1 MGAFRLDAL
10 AACEPTMSSNTPAK
24 KFLIVDDST
33 VERVLLRGLLKR
45 HWPQC
50 EILEAADGVEGL
62 QAVEEQMPDLV
73 LTDLCMP
80 RSGGLELLTALRK
93 KQSVIPVVVISG
105 IGDEDVAVKA
115 LHAGASSYI
124 PKLLLP
130 QLLISTISIVMELAA
145 THRNRR
151 RIIGCLRSMD
161 LQFELE
167 NDSSL
172 VAPII
177 KYLEDHIGSLRL
189 CDEHE
194 LVRIGVALHESLSNA
209 IHHGNLE
216 LDSELR
222 QEEESIY
229 YDLAAA
235 RKLMWPYCDRRVHV
249 VASLNN
255 DRIRFVIRDEGPGFN
270 HQKVLDPTQEENIGR
285 IGGRGLL
292 LIRSFMDDVSYNP
305 RGNEI
310 TLVKY
315 TSAGKK
321 LLAKLTDSPTTSPA
335 EGFQVSPEVI
345 VLDEEP
351 ADVLEAV

>member
-1 MGAFRLDAL
+1 MMADNH
-10 AACEPTMSSNTPAK
+10 TAK
-24 KFLIVDDST
+24 KLLIVDDSA
-33 VERVLLRGLLKR
+33 VERTLLRGLLKQ
-45 HWPQC
+45 HWPHC
-50 EILEAADGVEGL
+50 EILEASDGLEGL
-62 QAVEEQMPDLV
+62 QAIEQKMPDLV

-80 RSGGLELLTALRK
+80 HSGGLELLAALRAK
-93 KQSVIPVVVISG
+93 ECVVPVVVMSG
-105 IGDEDVAVKA
+105 VGNEEIAVKA
-115 LHAGASSYI
+115 LHAGAASYV
-124 PKLLLP
+124 PKLQFP
-130 QLLISTISIVMELAA
+130 QLLVSTISMVMELAT

-151 RIIGCLRSMD
+151 RVIGCLRSMN

-172 VAPII
+172 VAPMI

-222 QEEESIY
+222 QEDESIY
-229 YDLAAA
+229 YELAAA

-249 VASLNN
+249 FASLNS
-255 DRIRFVIRDEGPGFN
+255 DRIRFVIRDQGPGFN
-270 HQKVLDPTQEENIGR
+270 HQKVLDPTQEENMDR

-292 LIRSFMDDVSYNP
+292 LIRSFMDEVTYNA

-310 TLVKY
+310 SLVKY
-315 TSAGKK
+315 TSAARK
-321 LLAKLTDSPTTSPA
+321 LLADLADSKTNSPSQRCD
-335 EGFQVSPEVI
+335 GSPEVI
-345 VLDEEP
+345 LLDEES
-351 ADVLEAV
+351 AENLQTA